1 MNELE
6 QQWLNTLTGDFS
18 ATGGPRVPVAVHP
31 LIQSAYANVEP
42 QSQFINNWESST
54 LITTTGFNSS
64 TIGSDDVTMDN
75 DEGVAKAFT
84 ASITGTNSGYFA
96 VVGTLLNQRH
106 YMSGLTSTSNA
117 VLSNSE
123 TFRDIGVFSLRK
135 IFYDQG
141 IVPGSL
147 TATVT
152 GTAFDDIDMAGD
164 YYDSGSGQFIRKSD
178 ETTIGVVLVDEGMF
192 VVTASNSREVAV
204 SVTSIK
210 YRTRVLNTT
219 VNVFCKS
226 DASEM
231 NYSLNPTMIM
241 QNAVSSETIAA
252 GEIRQSYTNIL
263 CHSVLTGG
271 TGTAKLLSGMV
282 SSGWNFS
289 PYVTGVGLYND
300 NNELMAIAKLT
311 KPMKKPTDLPLTFK
325 VSIDV

>member
-1 MNELE
+1 MNNELE
-6 QQWLNTLTGDFS
+6 QQWLNDS

-31 LIQSAYANVEP
+31 LIQSAYSNVEP
-42 QSQFINNWESST
+42 QSQFINNWESSN

-64 TIGSDDVTMDN
+64 EIGSDDVTMDN
-75 DEGVAKAFT
+75 DKGIVKAFT

-106 YMSGLTSTSNA
+106 YLSALTSTSTA
-117 VLSNSE
+117 SLSALGNL
-123 TFRDIGVFSLRK
+123 RDIGVFSLRK
-135 IFYDQG
+135 LFYDQA
-141 IVPGSL
+141 IEPGSL

-152 GTAFDDIDMAGD
+152 GTAFDAVDMAGD

-178 ETTIGVVLVDEGMF
+178 GETLGVVLADEGMF

-204 SVTSIK
+204 RVTSIK
-210 YRTRVLNTT
+210 YRTKVLNTT

-231 NYSLNPTMIM
+231 NYTLNPTMVM
-241 QNAVSSETIAA
+241 QNAVSSSTIAS
-252 GEIRQSYTNIL
+252 GEIRQSYNNIL

-300 NNELMAIAKLT
+300 NNELLAVAKLT

>member
-1 MNELE
+1 MNNELE
-6 QQWLNTLTGDFS
+6 QQWLDNS
-18 ATGGPRVPVAVHP
+18 PTGGPRVPVAVHP
-31 LIQSAYANVEP
+31 LIQSAYSNVEP
-42 QSQFINNWESST
+42 QSQFINNWESSN

-64 TIGSDDVTMDN
+64 AIGSDDITMDN
-75 DEGVAKAFT
+75 NKGVAKAFT
-84 ASITGTNSGYFA
+84 ASITGSNSGYFA
-96 VVGTLLNQRH
+96 VIGNLLNQRH
-106 YMSGLTSTSNA
+106 YLSALTATSTAS
-117 VLSNSE
+117 LSALGNL
-123 TFRDIGVFSLRK
+123 RDIGVFSLRK
-135 IFYDQG
+135 LFYDQG
-141 IVPGSL
+141 MEHGSL

-152 GTAFDDIDMAGD
+152 GTAFDAIDMAGD

-178 ETTIGVVLVDEGMF
+178 GETIGVVLADEGMF

-210 YRTRVLNTT
+210 YRNKVLNTT

-231 NYSLNPTMIM
+231 NYTLNPTMVM
-241 QNAVSSETIAA
+241 QNAVSSSTIAS
-252 GEIRQSYTNIL
+252 GEIRQSYNNIL

-300 NNELMAIAKLT
+300 NNELLAVAKLT

>member
-1 MNELE
+1 MNNELE
-6 QQWLNTLTGDFS
+6 QQWLDNS
-18 ATGGPRVPVAVHP
+18 PTGGPRVPVAVHP
-31 LIQSAYANVEP
+31 LIQSAYSNVEP
-42 QSQFINNWESST
+42 QSQFINNWESSN

-64 TIGSDDVTMDN
+64 AIGSDDITMDN
-75 DEGVAKAFT
+75 NKGVAKAFT
-84 ASITGTNSGYFA
+84 ASITGSNSGYFA
-96 VVGTLLNQRH
+96 VIGNLLNQRH
-106 YMSGLTSTSNA
+106 YLSALTATSTAS
-117 VLSNSE
+117 LSALGNL
-123 TFRDIGVFSLRK
+123 RDIGVFSLRK
-135 IFYDQG
+135 LFYDQG
-141 IVPGSL
+141 MEHGSL

-152 GTAFDDIDMAGD
+152 GTAFDAIDMAGD

-178 ETTIGVVLVDEGMF
+178 GETIGVVLADEGMF

-210 YRTRVLNTT
+210 YRTKVLNTT
-219 VNVFCKS
+219 VNVFCKA
-226 DASEM
+226 DAAEM
-231 NYSLNPTMIM
+231 NYTLNPTMVM
-241 QNAVSSETIAA
+241 QNAVSSSTIAA
-252 GEIRQSYTNIL
+252 GEIRQSYNNIL

-300 NNELMAIAKLT
+300 NNELLAISKLT

>member
-1 MNELE
+1 MNNELE
-6 QQWLNTLTGDFS
+6 QQWLDNS
-18 ATGGPRVPVAVHP
+18 PTGGPRVPVAVHP
-31 LIQSAYANVEP
+31 LIQSAYSNVEP
-42 QSQFINNWESST
+42 QSQFINNWESSN

-64 TIGSDDVTMDN
+64 AIGSDDITMDN
-75 DEGVAKAFT
+75 NKGVAKAFT
-84 ASITGTNSGYFA
+84 ASITGSNSGYFA
-96 VVGTLLNQRH
+96 VIGNLLNQRH
-106 YMSGLTSTSNA
+106 YLSALTATSTAS
-117 VLSNSE
+117 LSALGNL
-123 TFRDIGVFSLRK
+123 RDIGVFSLRK
-135 IFYDQG
+135 LFYDQG
-141 IVPGSL
+141 MEHGSL

-152 GTAFDDIDMAGD
+152 GTAFDAIDMAGD

-178 ETTIGVVLVDEGMF
+178 GETIGVVLADEGMF

-210 YRTRVLNTT
+210 YRTKVLNTT

-231 NYSLNPTMIM
+231 NYTLNPTMVM
-241 QNAVSSETIAA
+241 QNAVSSSTIAS
-252 GEIRQSYTNIL
+252 GEIRQSYNNIL
-263 CHSVLTGG
+263 CLSVLTGG
-271 TGTAKLLSGMV
+271 TGTAKLLSSMV

-300 NNELMAIAKLT
+300 NNELLAVAKLT